1 MKKILVLV
9 TIGVITLISFLSPF
23 KSDINAAEACPESM
37 PIQERYLCL
46 QKELQKLESSQG
58 SLEKRLKDEDYQQ
71 LSLKE
76 KLSYL
81 TTQISQNE
89 DVIKTLHM
97 EITAQDIEISLLT
110 KEIQEKEDDLSLL
123 TQEINIL
130 KETVNQRVT
139 ESYKYSFV
147 GTFELF
153 MDVKNFDEVLR
164 KTKYLIETR
173 IKDRNSLIEF
183 SDKSQLL
190 EDEELVLA
198 SQKAELQIKRNEIE
212 EEKVKLLEEKKI
224 LDQQRVEKDR
234 LLAESLQREAEYKKQ
249 LAEATS
255 AIAGIDEQISDLVI
269 QLFNQGLLGDG
280 SRVIGGQTII
290 GYQGHT
296 GCSFGSHLHFDL
308 RTPSGVK
315 VDPIPSFLTY
325 SGGYILSNK
334 YFTPMRSAYRTQDYR
349 SGHQAID
356 MVSFRDGNQNRERY
370 TVPYGLCSVV
380 DNILNCRRY
389 GYSYCSN
396 KSQPP
401 VADWNLAYLTGEG
414 AAIKAIASGRV
425 YYGIESKW
433 GGKYALVVH
442 DDGYKSFYLHIR

>member
-9 TIGVITLISFLSPF
+9 TIGVIILISFLSPF
-23 KSDINAAEACPESM
+23 KSDVNAAEACPESM
-37 PIQERYLCL
+37 GIQERYLCL

-58 SLEKRLKDEDYQQ
+58 NLEKRLKDEDYQQ

-81 TTQISQNE
+81 TTQIAQNE
-89 DVIKTLHM
+89 EVIKTLHM

-173 IKDRNSLIEF
+173 IKDRNSLMQF

-190 EDEELVLA
+190 EEEEVLLA
-198 SQKAELQIKRNEIE
+198 SQKAQLQLKRNKIE
-212 EEKVKLLEEKKI
+212 EEKVTLLEEKKI

-234 LLAESLQREAEYKKQ
+234 LLAESLRREAEYKKQ
-249 LAEATS
+249 LAEATA
-255 AIAGIDEQISDLVI
+255 AISSIDEQISDVVI
-269 QLFNQGLLGDG
+269 KLFNDGLLGNG
-280 SRVIGGQTII
+280 MRVVAGQTV

-296 GCSFGSHLHFDL
+296 GCSFGSHLRFDI
-308 RTPSGVK
+308 RTPSGYRVN
-315 VDPIPSFLTY
+315 PFPSYLTY

-334 YFTPMRSAYRTQDYR
+334 YLTPMSKAYLTQGYR
-349 SGHQAID
+349 SGHQAIH
-356 MVSFRDGNQNRERY
+356 MVSLKDGNQNLERY
-370 TVPYGLCSVV
+370 KVPYGLCSVV
-380 DNILNCRRY
+380 DSILNCRRY

-396 KSQPP
+396 KNQPP

-414 AAIKAIASGRV
+414 APIKAISSGRV